1 MKYRRTY
8 YVNLD
13 SISAFLH
20 DHPNAIAASLVKTGI
35 PQVYAVTTESEYTE
49 AEMHMQVLR
58 TQLECDDYLTE
69 EEKAAMEYSI
79 ECIKT
84 LQDMGVIQ

>member
-8 YVNLD
+8 YVELD
-13 SISAFLH
+13 SISAFLREH
-20 DHPNAIAASLVKTGI
+20 TNVIATQLVKTGI

-58 TQLECDDYLTE
+58 TQLECDEYLTE
-69 EEKAAMEYSI
+69 EEKAAMEFSI
-79 ECIKT
+79 DCIKT
-84 LQDMGVIQ
+84 LKDMGVIK